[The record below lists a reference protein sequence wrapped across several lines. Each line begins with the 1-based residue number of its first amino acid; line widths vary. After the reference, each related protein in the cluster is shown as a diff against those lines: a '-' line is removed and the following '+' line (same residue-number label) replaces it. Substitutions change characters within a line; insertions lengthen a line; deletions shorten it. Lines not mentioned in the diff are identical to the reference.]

1 MSFIDTLYK
10 EKKKMD
16 DFNEEERSILISF
29 MMLMGVSLLLT
40 IMSLMQGAPMGV
52 VVLTALSGWAVTFF
66 SFLLAI
72 STLSKYSKIRQLW
85 IKLLGFIPIVLA
97 SLTIGI
103 LFMNNT
109 ITW

>member
-1 MSFIDTLYK
+1 
-10 EKKKMD
+10 MD
-16 DFNEEERSILISF
+16 DFNEAERSILISF

-52 VVLTALSGWAVTFF
+52 VVLTTLSGWAVTFF